1 MRAILKNIFITLLI
15 SALAVCLALPCLA
28 EEQVG
33 KITVTLEDKD
43 KNPINDFNVNICRI
57 AELNNTGYYPTP
69 DFENSKISISS
80 IINAPDEIA
89 AKSLYDYIKANN
101 IVALSESTKDGKAYF
116 NNLGI
121 GIWLVYGDA
130 DSKYSFNPYIIFL
143 PYQSG
148 GKLYYEVNSSPKI
161 EEIPQNKVNLYV
173 IKKWDDKNNAAK
185 KRPDSITVELLNNST
200 VINSAELSEANG
212 WAHTFTEVE
221 KGGKYSVKEK
231 SVSNY
236 KATYSGDAENGFII
250 TNTYAGEKLPQ
261 TGQYWW
267 PIIVIGI
274 AGICFIVLGVYELG
288 VKKNATKQ

>member
-1 MRAILKNIFITLLI
+1 MRKILKNIFIAMLI
-15 SALAVCLALPCLA
+15 PVLAVCLALPCLA

-33 KITVTLEDKD
+33 KITVTLEDTD
-43 KNPINDFNVNICRI
+43 KNPINDFNVKICRI
-57 AELNNTGYYPTP
+57 AELNNMGYYPTP

-80 IINAPDEIA
+80 IVNSPDDMA
-89 AKSLYDYIKANN
+89 AKSLYDYIKSNN
-101 IVALSESTKDGKAYF
+101 PVEISESTKNGKAYF
-116 NNLGI
+116 NNLGL
-121 GIWLVYGDA
+121 GIWLVYGDTN
-130 DSKYSFNPYIIFL
+130 SEYSFNPYIVFL

-148 GKLYYEVNSSPKI
+148 DKLYYEVDSSPKI

-173 IKKWDDKNNAAK
+173 IKKWDDKNNASK
-185 KRPDSITVELLNNST
+185 KRPGSITVELLNNST
-200 VINSAELSEANG
+200 VISSAELSEANG
-212 WAHTFTEVE
+212 WAHTFTDVE

-231 SVSNY
+231 SVPNY

-274 AGICFIVLGVYELG
+274 AGICFIVLGVCELG
-288 VKKNATKQ
+288 VKKNAKKH